1 MIPVRLENVKS
12 NPPADNRIPL
22 DVIRID
28 PMGNGKVKV
37 KIKQTQANL
46 IDMRHQGRDYIV
58 IRNLGRGRYIMRLL
72 NTEMTQATIST
83 RERKYQGG
91 SMPVDRHPR
100 P

>member
-1 MIPVRLENVKS
+1 MMQAKPEDMKIS
-12 NPPADNRIPL
+12 PPADNRIPL

-72 NTEMTQATIST
+72 NTEMTQATISIP
-83 RERKYQGG
+83 ERKFPGG
-91 SMPVDRHPR
+91 PMQIDRYPR

>member
-1 MIPVRLENVKS
+1 MMQAKPEDMKIS
-12 NPPADNRIPL
+12 PPADNRIPL

-46 IDMRHQGRDYIV
+46 IDMCHQGKNYTV
-58 IRNLGRGRYIMRLL
+58 VKNLGRGRYIMRLAAIH
-72 NTEMTQATIST
+72 NTEMIMTK
-83 RERKYQGG
+83 ERKYPGG